1 MIASLAMSS
10 LCEMRG
16 GLHRTLGGGFQV
28 MLDFR
33 LWLERLCPKIKTDS
47 RNSPSDGLAS
57 KAMYL

>member
-16 GLHRTLGGGFQV
+16 GLHRTLGGDFQV

-33 LWLERLCPKIKTDS
+33 LWLERLCPKIKKQTVEIL
-47 RNSPSDGLAS
+47 PPMG
-57 KAMYL
+57 